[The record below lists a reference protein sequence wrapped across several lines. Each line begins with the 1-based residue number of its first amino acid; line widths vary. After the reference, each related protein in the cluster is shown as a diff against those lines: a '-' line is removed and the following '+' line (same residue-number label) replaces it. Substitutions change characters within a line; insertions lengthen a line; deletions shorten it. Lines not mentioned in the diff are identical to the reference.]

1 MSAPAVTTAVGSLRE
16 QIDRLGDLGWL
27 GTVERA
33 VSPVH
38 ELAAIAHR
46 CDAERGPALLFTDVG
61 KASGRVVIGTD
72 GTRER
77 VAAALGVGVAEL
89 TERYA
94 RALTAPIAP
103 VRVADGPVH
112 ENVRTGD
119 EADLTALPVLTHYE
133 HDGGPYLTSGIVTA
147 VHPHTGERNLSYHR
161 MQVKGPRELR
171 MVIVPRHLHRIYEA
185 YQAMDRPMPVSI
197 VLGVDAPL
205 RFAAGTSGSAVPFG
219 FDEYGIAG
227 GLRGRAEQ
235 LVRGIGNDL
244 LVPAH
249 AEIVLEGYVPAHER
263 ADEGPFAEFAGY
275 YKGVTPR
282 HVVRIETITHRHDPI
297 YQGLISGSTE
307 QLLLMGLPN
316 EPAMLTA
323 LRGGIAGVRAV
334 HVTAGGLHKFHV
346 IVALEKQ
353 HEGDGP
359 DAVIAAFAA
368 HRDVK
373 LVVVVDHDVD
383 PFDPAAVERAVATWF
398 RADRDLV
405 VLSGGKGNPVDKL
418 LTAAGTTARMGIDA
432 TAPLTVA
439 GAEGMRRAVIPGADR
454 IDLTEWLAAR

>member
-1 MSAPAVTTAVGSLRE
+1 MTSAVGSLRE
-16 QIDRLGDLGWL
+16 QIDRLGDLGEL
-27 GTVERA
+27 ATVERPVA
-33 VSPVH
+33 PVH

-46 CDAERGPALLFTDVG
+46 GDAERGPALLFTNVG
-61 KASGRVVIGTD
+61 RHGGRVVIGTD

-77 VAAALGVGVAEL
+77 VAAALGVGIGGL

-94 RALTAPIAP
+94 RALAAPIEP
-103 VRVADGPVH
+103 IEVSGGPVH

-119 EADLTALPVLTHYE
+119 EVDLTELPILTHYE
-133 HDGGPYLTSGIVTA
+133 HDGGPYITSGIVTS

-161 MQVKGPRELR
+161 MQLIGPRELR

-185 YQAMDRPMPVSI
+185 YEAMDRPMPVSI

-227 GLRGRAEQ
+227 GLRGRGEE
-235 LVRGIGNDL
+235 LVRGVGNDL
-244 LVPAH
+244 LVPAR

-282 HVVRIETITHRHDPI
+282 HVVRIEAITHRHDPI
-297 YQGLISGSTE
+297 YQGLVSGSTE

-323 LRGGIAGVRAV
+323 MRGGIAGVRSIN
-334 HVTAGGLHKFHV
+334 VTPGGLHKFHV
-346 IVALEKQ
+346 VVAIDKQ
-353 HEGDGP
+353 HEGDGK
-359 DAVIAAFAA
+359 DAIVAAFAA

-373 LVVVVDHDVD
+373 LVVVVDHHVD
-383 PFDPAAVERAVATWF
+383 PFDPTAVERAVATWF
-398 RADRDLV
+398 RADEDLV
-405 VLSGGKGNPVDKL
+405 VVSGGKGNPVDKR
-418 LTAAGTTARMGIDA
+418 LTDAGTTARMGVDA
-432 TAPLTVA
+432 TAPLT
-439 GAEGMRRAVIPGADR
+439 AEGPADDEQRAVIPGAAH
-454 IDLTEWLAAR
+454 IDLSEWLVG

>member
-1 MSAPAVTTAVGSLRE
+1 MTPGAVNTAVGSLRE
-16 QIDRLGDLGWL
+16 QIARLRELGAL
-27 GTVERA
+27 STVERP

-38 ELAAIAHR
+38 ELAAVAQR
-46 CDAERGPALLFTDVG
+46 CDVENGPALLFTDVG
-61 KASGRVVIGTD
+61 KHSGRVVIGTD
-72 GTRER
+72 GTRDR
-77 VAAALGVGVAEL
+77 VAAALGVEVGEL

-94 RALTAPIAP
+94 RALTDPIRP
-103 VRVADGPVH
+103 VEAGSGPVH

-119 EADLTALPVLTHYE
+119 EIDLTELPILTHFE
-133 HDGGPYLTSGIVTA
+133 HDGGPYITSGIVTS

-161 MQVKGPRELR
+161 MQVKGAQELR

-185 YQAMDRPMPVSI
+185 YEAMDRPMPVSI
-197 VLGVDAPL
+197 VLGVDTPL

-219 FDEYGIAG
+219 FDEYAIAG
-227 GLRGRAEQ
+227 GLRGRGEE
-235 LVRGIGNDL
+235 LVRCVTNDL

-282 HVVRIETITHRHDPI
+282 HVVRITAITHRHDPV
-297 YQGLISGSTE
+297 YQGLVSGSAE

-323 LRGGIAGVRAV
+323 MRGGIAGVRSIN
-334 HVTAGGLHKFHV
+334 VTQGGLHKFHV
-346 IVALEKQ
+346 VVSVDKQ
-353 HEGDGP
+353 HEGDGK
-359 DAVIAAFAA
+359 DAIVAAFAA

-383 PFDPAAVERAVATWF
+383 PFDPVAVERAVATWF
-398 RADRDLV
+398 RAGEDLV
-405 VLSGGKGNPVDKL
+405 VLAGGKGNPVDKL
-418 LTAAGTTARMGIDA
+418 LTAAGTTTRMGMDA
-432 TAPLTVA
+432 TAPLAPASADT
-439 GAEGMRRAVIPGADR
+439 RAVIPGAAH
-454 IDLTEWLAAR
+454 IDLGEWLVG